1 MTFPF
6 APETHRLT
14 YASGEPIREGDI
26 VRRSAQAR
34 TLWRVE
40 LVTNHPPY
48 PLVCLTAC
56 ASYASV
62 SLFSAA
68 AIARLR
74 LVEAAHGPE
83 IPTAASVLDYI
94 DLQLATDNSRIVLSR
109 AEAIAIATALT
120 ELLGGQR

>member
-1 MTFPF
+1 MTFL

-34 TLWRVE
+34 TLWRE

-62 SLFSAA
+62 SLFSAQ

>member
-6 APETHRLT
+6 NPETHRLT
-14 YASGEPIREGDI
+14 YATGEPIREGDI

-62 SLFSAA
+62 SLFSAQ
-68 AIARLR
+68 
-74 LVEAAHGPE
+74 E